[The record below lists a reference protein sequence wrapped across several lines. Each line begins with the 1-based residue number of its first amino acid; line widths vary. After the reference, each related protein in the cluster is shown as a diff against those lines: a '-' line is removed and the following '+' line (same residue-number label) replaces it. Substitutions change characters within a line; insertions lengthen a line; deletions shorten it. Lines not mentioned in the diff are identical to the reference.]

1 MRIDKTIGIIG
12 GIFILAG
19 IGSMLFLP
27 GEKKWNKD
35 ADIRVG
41 SGADISGVIMEE
53 TLQKINE
60 KYKVSTSTESSS
72 FQDCCSNTAQWALN
86 AKEINVGFYCPHIAK
101 HTIKNNEDVEIY
113 GPVLMNGETI
123 VYKKDWADVK
133 NVGITQGR
141 QQEKALAKAA
151 YPQIEGFDEITQK
164 GILYAMEDEQV
175 DAAILDITKAAE
187 VSDIATMPLSDN
199 DYISYV
205 LIVDK
210 EFEQTE
216 AFRNFIESY
225 NKAVEKLND
234 PCYLAKKLKVSKE
247 WVEEKQIKFLQVLKD
262 VSFEIEEGQFVCL
275 LGPSG
280 CGKTTTL
287 TIVAGFQKPT
297 EGIIEVNGN
306 VVTKPGPD
314 RAFMFQNYALFP
326 WLKVG
331 ENIEY
336 PMKKMKVPK
345 EERKKKLKELLE
357 MAQLTKY
364 ENYYIHE
371 ISGGMKQRVALLRA
385 LACDP
390 KVLLMDEPLGAVD
403 FQMRQLLQR
412 QLEDILGQKKT
423 TSLMVTHDVDESV
436 YLSDRVIVMSRD
448 HGKILE
454 DLKIDLPRPR
464 DRTNPQYH
472 AYVDQLTEILKS
484 ALSGGVYTQ
493 EDKDIMEFIQ
503 GVESAKKPAA
513 DTAGA
518 TA

>member
-1 MRIDKTIGIIG
+1 M
-12 GIFILAG
+12 
-19 IGSMLFLP
+19 
-27 GEKKWNKD
+27 
-35 ADIRVG
+35 V
-41 SGADISGVIMEE
+41 
-53 TLQKINE
+53 
-60 KYKVSTSTESSS
+60 
-72 FQDCCSNTAQWALN
+72 
-86 AKEINVGFYCPHIAK
+86 
-101 HTIKNNEDVEIY
+101 
-113 GPVLMNGETI
+113 
-123 VYKKDWADVK
+123 
-133 NVGITQGR
+133 
-141 QQEKALAKAA
+141 
-151 YPQIEGFDEITQK
+151 
-164 GILYAMEDEQV
+164 
-175 DAAILDITKAAE
+175 
-187 VSDIATMPLSDN
+187 
-199 DYISYV
+199 
-205 LIVDK
+205 
-210 EFEQTE
+210 
-216 AFRNFIESY
+216 
-225 NKAVEKLND
+225 
-234 PCYLAKKLKVSKE
+234 
-247 WVEEKQIKFLQVLKD
+247 
-262 VSFEIEEGQFVCL
+262 
-275 LGPSG
+275 
-280 CGKTTTL
+280 
-287 TIVAGFQKPT
+287 
-297 EGIIEVNGN
+297 
-306 VVTKPGPD
+306 
-314 RAFMFQNYALFP
+314 FQNYALYP
-326 WLKVG
+326 TMTVR
-331 ENIEY
+331 ENIEFGLEN
-336 PMKKMKVPK
+336 KKVPK

-503 GVESAKKPAA
+503 GVESAKKPAG

>member
-1 MRIDKTIGIIG
+1 M
-12 GIFILAG
+12 
-19 IGSMLFLP
+19 
-27 GEKKWNKD
+27 
-35 ADIRVG
+35 
-41 SGADISGVIMEE
+41 
-53 TLQKINE
+53 
-60 KYKVSTSTESSS
+60 
-72 FQDCCSNTAQWALN
+72 
-86 AKEINVGFYCPHIAK
+86 
-101 HTIKNNEDVEIY
+101 
-113 GPVLMNGETI
+113 
-123 VYKKDWADVK
+123 
-133 NVGITQGR
+133 
-141 QQEKALAKAA
+141 
-151 YPQIEGFDEITQK
+151 
-164 GILYAMEDEQV
+164 
-175 DAAILDITKAAE
+175 
-187 VSDIATMPLSDN
+187 
-199 DYISYV
+199 
-205 LIVDK
+205 
-210 EFEQTE
+210 
-216 AFRNFIESY
+216 
-225 NKAVEKLND
+225 
-234 PCYLAKKLKVSKE
+234 
-247 WVEEKQIKFLQVLKD
+247 
-262 VSFEIEEGQFVCL
+262 
-275 LGPSG
+275 
-280 CGKTTTL
+280 
-287 TIVAGFQKPT
+287 
-297 EGIIEVNGN
+297 NGN

-385 LACDP
+385 LACNP

-503 GVESAKKPAA
+503 GVESAKKPAG